1 MALTQSKIKDLEGKE
16 FDGLYTTHQPLWDG
30 LAANAKMYAKAHI
43 TGGSDPRPDDTLK
56 MLLPM
61 IESLDELRDH
71 QDDKQARA
79 RRFVIYFGE
88 YIVDKNL

>member
-1 MALTQSKIKDLEGKE
+1 MSLTQSKIKELESKE
-16 FDGLYTTHQPLWDG
+16 FDTLYTAHQALWNG
-30 LAANAKMYAKAHI
+30 LAVNAKKYAKTHI
-43 TGGSDPRPDDTLK
+43 TGGHNPRPDDTLK

-71 QDDKQARA
+71 QDEKRARA
-79 RRFVIYFGE
+79 KRYVIYFGE